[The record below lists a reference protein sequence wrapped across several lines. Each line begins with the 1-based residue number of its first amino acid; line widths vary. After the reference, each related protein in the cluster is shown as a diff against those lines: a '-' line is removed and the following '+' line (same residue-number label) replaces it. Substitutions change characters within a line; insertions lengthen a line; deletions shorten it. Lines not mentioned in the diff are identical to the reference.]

1 MDGLLTSVFTT
12 VPGEAVSTPDL
23 LLRLLV
29 AWLAATAVGWFYAWS
44 HGSLS
49 YSQNYVQSLVLL
61 AMVVCVVLTVVGDSL
76 ARAFG
81 LGAALAIVRFRT
93 PIKDSKDAVFLFLSV
108 AVGMAAGTGL
118 LGVALGASGVIGVT
132 SMFLSWSAFGTRSGE
147 EGVLRLH
154 FQGDDAGRDDLS
166 KTIRKHCASFHL
178 AAARQSRAGGPEEF
192 VYDVNLR
199 DPDAGDA
206 LVRELC
212 GMGGVSGVSLLPLAR
227 VGEA

>member
-1 MDGLLTSVFTT
+1 MDGLMTSLFSAA
-12 VPGEAVSTPDL
+12 PGDAVSTPDL

-29 AWLAATAVGWFYAWS
+29 AWLAATAVGWFYSWS

-49 YSQNYVQSLVLL
+49 YSQNFVQALVLL

-118 LGVALGASGVIGVT
+118 LGVALGSAAVIGVT
-132 SMFLSWSAFGTRSGE
+132 SMYLSWSAFGTRSGE

-154 FQGDDAGRDDLS
+154 FQGGEAERDRVAQTL
-166 KTIRKHCASFHL
+166 RKHCASFHL
-178 AAARQSRAGGPEEF
+178 SAARQARANGPEEF
-192 VYDVNLR
+192 VYDVNLKN
-199 DPDAGDA
+199 PDAGDA
-206 LVRELC
+206 LVRELA
-212 GMGGVSGVSLLPLAR
+212 GAGGVTGVSLLPLAR